1 MLYWKISL
9 GKLTNSL
16 NSLNPVYTLHHLLV
30 TQKTSLL
37 RVCHLHIAPRADTN
51 HPGGILEIGAFHSL
65 RQQNLKAYWQYN
77 SQLQP
82 FYNNLSTIIPQ
93 SPNRPITLGLH
104 LLALLA
110 EGKLTEFHTLLE
122 TLDKELLD
130 DVFVRLPVDM
140 DRWLM
145 EGSYLKIYR
154 AKDRVPREEFQY
166 LLEQLWSTMR

>member
-1 MLYWKISL
+1 
-9 GKLTNSL
+9 
-16 NSLNPVYTLHHLLV
+16 
-30 TQKTSLL
+30 
-37 RVCHLHIAPRADTN
+37 
-51 HPGGILEIGAFHSL
+51 
-65 RQQNLKAYWQYN
+65 
-77 SQLQP
+77 
-82 FYNNLSTIIPQ
+82 
-93 SPNRPITLGLH
+93 
-104 LLALLA
+104 LA